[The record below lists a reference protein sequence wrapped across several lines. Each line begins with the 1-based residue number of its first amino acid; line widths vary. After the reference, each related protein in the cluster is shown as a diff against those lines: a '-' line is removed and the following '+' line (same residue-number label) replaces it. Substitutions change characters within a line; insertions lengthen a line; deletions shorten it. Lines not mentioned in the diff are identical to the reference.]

1 MSDFWWVGP
10 VLALVGAL
18 LGGMLS
24 SWITN
29 LLGERRA
36 ERALVR
42 EARIAL
48 ERWHATRVG
57 PYPLAYP
64 GVDPSVMAAVSEDA
78 LKRFF
83 ERHLQAT
90 FEAKAALGSIRHL
103 DRQIAAALDV
113 ERWDLPAEQMEQLRR
128 ALVRAE
134 KRAWNGKRD
143 RTVNGAIDVHT
154 G

>member
-1 MSDFWWVGP
+1 MSDYWWVAP

-24 SWITN
+24 SWISN

-42 EARIAL
+42 DARIAL

-64 GVDPSVMAAVSEDA
+64 GVDPSVMTAVSDEA
-78 LKRFF
+78 LTRFF

-103 DRQIAAALDV
+103 DRQVAAALDV
-113 ERWDLPAEQMEQLRR
+113 ERWDLPTEEMEGLRS

-134 KRAWNGKRD
+134 RRALRGKRD
-143 RTVNGAIDVHT
+143 KTVNGALDVQ

>member
-1 MSDFWWVGP
+1 MSDYWWVAP

-42 EARIAL
+42 DARIAL

-64 GVDPSVMAAVSEDA
+64 GVDPSVMAAVSEDS

-103 DRQIAAALDV
+103 DRQVAAALDA
-113 ERWDLPAEQMEQLRR
+113 ERWDLPTDQMEELRN

-134 KRAWNGKRD
+134 KRAWKGKRD
-143 RTVNGAIDVHT
+143 QTVDGTLGVQ

>member
-1 MSDFWWVGP
+1 MTDFWWIAP

-24 SWITN
+24 SWVSNI
-29 LLGERRA
+29 LGERRA

-42 EARIAL
+42 DARIAL

-64 GVDPSVMAAVSEDA
+64 GVDPSVMAAVSEEA
-78 LKRFF
+78 LTSFF

-90 FEAKAALGSIRHL
+90 YEAKAALGSIRHL
-103 DRQIAAALDV
+103 DRKVAATLDM
-113 ERWDLPAEQMEQLRR
+113 ERWDLPAEEIGELRS
-128 ALVRAE
+128 ALVDAE
-134 KRAWNGKRD
+134 KRAWKGKSD
-143 RTVNGAIDVHT
+143 QTVNGALNVQ

>member
-1 MSDFWWVGP
+1 MSDYWWVAP

-24 SWITN
+24 SWISN

-42 EARIAL
+42 DARIAL

-64 GVDPSVMAAVSEDA
+64 GVDPSVMTAVSDEA
-78 LKRFF
+78 LTRFF

-103 DRQIAAALDV
+103 DRQVAAALDV
-113 ERWDLPAEQMEQLRR
+113 ERWDLPTEEMEGLRS

-134 KRAWNGKRD
+134 RRALKGKRD
-143 RTVNGAIDVHT
+143 KTVNGALDVQ

>member
-1 MSDFWWVGP
+1 MSDFWWVAP

-18 LGGMLS
+18 LGGMLA
-24 SWITN
+24 SWISN

-42 EARIAL
+42 DARIAL

-64 GVDPSVMAAVSEDA
+64 GVDPSVMTAVSEDA
-78 LKRFF
+78 LTKFF

-90 FEAKAALGSIRHL
+90 YEAKAALGSIRHL
-103 DRQIAAALDV
+103 DRKVAATLDI
-113 ERWDLPAEQMEQLRR
+113 ERWDLPVEEIEALRG
-128 ALVRAE
+128 ALASAE
-134 KRAWNGKRD
+134 KRAWKGKRD
-143 RTVNGAIDVHT
+143 QTMNGALNAQV
-154 G
+154 

>member
-1 MSDFWWVGP
+1 MSDYWWVAP

-42 EARIAL
+42 DARIAL

-103 DRQIAAALDV
+103 DRKIAAALDV
-113 ERWDLPAEQMEQLRR
+113 ERWDLPTKDMEGLRS

-134 KRAWNGKRD
+134 KRAWQGKRD
-143 RTVNGAIDVHT
+143 QTIDGALDVQ

>member
-1 MSDFWWVGP
+1 MTDYWWVAS

-24 SWITN
+24 TWIGN

-42 EARIAL
+42 DARIAL

-57 PYPLAYP
+57 PFPLSYP
-64 GVDPSVMAAVSEDA
+64 GVDASVMDSVSEKA
-78 LKRFF
+78 LMQFF

-90 FEAKAALGSIRHL
+90 FDAKAALGSIRHL
-103 DRQIAAALDV
+103 DNQLAASLDL
-113 ERWDLPAEQMEQLRR
+113 ERWDLPADQVDELRH

-134 KRAWNGKRD
+134 KRAWKGVRD
-143 RTVNGAIDVHT
+143 QPVEGALDA
-154 G
+154 

>member
-1 MSDFWWVGP
+1 MSEYWWVAP

-42 EARIAL
+42 DARIAL

-64 GVDPSVMAAVSEDA
+64 GVDPSMMTAVSEDA
-78 LKRFF
+78 LKTFF

-103 DRQIAAALDV
+103 DRKIAAALDV
-113 ERWDLPAEQMEQLRR
+113 ERWDLPTKDMEGLRS

-134 KRAWNGKRD
+134 KRAWQGKRD
-143 RTVNGAIDVHT
+143 QTIDGALDVQ

>member
-1 MSDFWWVGP
+1 MSDYWWVAP

-36 ERALVR
+36 ERARVR
-42 EARIAL
+42 DARIAL
-48 ERWHATRVG
+48 ERWHATRIG
-57 PYPLAYP
+57 PYPLDYP
-64 GVDPSVMAAVSEDA
+64 GVDPKVMAAVSEDS

-103 DRQIAAALDV
+103 DRRVAAALDA
-113 ERWDLPAEQMEQLRR
+113 EDWNLPTDQMDELRN
-128 ALVRAE
+128 ALVCAE
-134 KRAWNGKRD
+134 KRAWKGKRD
-143 RTVNGAIDVHT
+143 
-154 G
+154 

>member
-1 MSDFWWVGP
+1 MTDYWWVAP

-24 SWITN
+24 SWISN

-42 EARIAL
+42 DARIAL

-57 PYPLAYP
+57 PYPLSYP
-64 GVDPSVMAAVSEDA
+64 GVDSNVMDAVSEKE
-78 LKRFF
+78 LTQFF

-90 FEAKAALGSIRHL
+90 FEAKAALGSIRYL
-103 DRQIAAALDV
+103 DRQLAAFLDL
-113 ERWDLPAEQMEQLRR
+113 ERWDLPTEQMEELRH
-128 ALVRAE
+128 ALARAE
-134 KRAWNGKRD
+134 KRAWKGKRD
-143 RTVNGAIDVHT
+143 QSMEGTLDA
-154 G
+154 